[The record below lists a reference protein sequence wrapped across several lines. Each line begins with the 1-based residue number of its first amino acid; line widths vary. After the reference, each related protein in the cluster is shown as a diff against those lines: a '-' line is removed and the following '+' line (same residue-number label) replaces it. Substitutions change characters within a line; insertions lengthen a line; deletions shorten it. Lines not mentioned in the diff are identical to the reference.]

1 MGNTFSRRSESALM
15 SKGFSTVYMWVTV
28 FPLRKMRCIIL
39 PSSSFASDRHRLKL
53 SGLMPMSV
61 PVNFWALAVVT
72 MTCLSASAA
81 ISVKYFLCATDNS
94 GPPFLLIESAK
105 QLFKISRIA
114 GASISRF

>member
-1 MGNTFSRRSESALM
+1 
-15 SKGFSTVYMWVTV
+15 
-28 FPLRKMRCIIL
+28 
-39 PSSSFASDRHRLKL
+39 
-53 SGLMPMSV
+53 MPMSV

-94 GPPFLLIESAK
+94 GPPFLPIESAK

-114 GASISRF
+114 CASIFRF